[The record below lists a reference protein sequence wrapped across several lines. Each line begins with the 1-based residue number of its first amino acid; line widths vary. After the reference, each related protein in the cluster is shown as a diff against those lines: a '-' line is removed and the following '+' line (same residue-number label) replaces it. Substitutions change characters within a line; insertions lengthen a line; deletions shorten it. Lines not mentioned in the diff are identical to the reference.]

1 MAGHEGGYRGVATCC
16 ERVSYFE
23 SPNAGLFFSR
33 SLFIKCLIFY
43 SKTNEDFISA
53 PETFKFEDR
62 DWILKLGWERYD
74 KSAPA
79 KDRQKP
85 KSKMTLRERYWKL

>member
-1 MAGHEGGYRGVATCC
+1 MLIKTRRLISRGGNMLWKGKLLRKPKCWLVFLK
-16 ERVSYFE
+16 VI
-23 SPNAGLFFSR
+23 
-33 SLFIKCLIFY
+33 IKFLIFY

-85 KSKMTLRERYWKL
+85 KSEMGIIDRVLK

>member
-1 MAGHEGGYRGVATCC
+1 MATCY

-33 SLFIKCLIFY
+33 SLKFLIFY
-43 SKTNEDFISA
+43 SKTNEDLISA
-53 PETFKFEDR
+53 PETFRFEDR

-79 KDRQKP
+79 KDSQ
-85 KSKMTLRERYWKL
+85 KSKSEMTNWEDRFYKLF

>member
-1 MAGHEGGYRGVATCC
+1 MATCY

-23 SPNAGLFFSR
+23 SPNACLFFSR

-79 KDRQKP
+79 KDSQ
-85 KSKMTLRERYWKL
+85 KSKSEMDNYDRL